1 MVFYIIIAVALG
13 VLNVF
18 NKMVNVKASE
28 YLGNTNGTLIN
39 YFEATLISLFIL
51 LVTGDVNEI
60 TLDYI
65 KNVPFYLY
73 LGSIAGLIAL
83 IFLVIGTKKS
93 TVMISTVVVLIG
105 QLSMSI
111 VLDCIFFQEEFS
123 IVKVIGIFLVISGMT
138 FREKIIKKLGLAFH
152 FFVIFVPYW
161 FSCYHPVQEIKGNRV
176 KIPDSPAA
184 VSFITRSGQYS
195 CHCLQY
201 VRREGVRRE
210 ASQKTCQ

>member
-1 MVFYIIIAVALG
+1 M
-13 VLNVF
+13 
-18 NKMVNVKASE
+18 
-28 YLGNTNGTLIN
+28 
-39 YFEATLISLFIL
+39 
-51 LVTGDVNEI
+51 VTGDVNEI

-138 FREKIIKKLGLAFH
+138 FREKIIKKSEL
-152 FFVIFVPYW
+152 
-161 FSCYHPVQEIKGNRV
+161 SN
-176 KIPDSPAA
+176 
-184 VSFITRSGQYS
+184 
-195 CHCLQY
+195 
-201 VRREGVRRE
+201 
-210 ASQKTCQ
+210 

>member
-73 LGSIAGLIAL
+73 LGSIAGLIAR

-138 FREKIIKKLGLAFH
+138 FREKIIKKSEL
-152 FFVIFVPYW
+152 
-161 FSCYHPVQEIKGNRV
+161 SN
-176 KIPDSPAA
+176 
-184 VSFITRSGQYS
+184 
-195 CHCLQY
+195 
-201 VRREGVRRE
+201 
-210 ASQKTCQ
+210 